1 MEERWEHQIYY
12 EHMEIKA
19 ILTQTLEGLQSWLFA
34 GQGIA
39 LLELPAAFGSVN
51 NFQTIEIR
59 SVVFLG
65 PLT

>member
-1 MEERWEHQIYY
+1 MEERWEHQKYY

-39 LLELPAAFGSVN
+39 LLELPAAFG
-51 NFQTIEIR
+51 
-59 SVVFLG
+59 
-65 PLT
+65 